1 MVNSSFDFAPSITT
15 GGSFSVSVS
24 AEGKFDT
31 GFGSDQKQIA
41 SNMGVVNATSTNYN
55 DLANKPQINSV
66 TLIGNKT
73 NTDLNIINDKN
84 YVYTQSVASQVW
96 EVNHGLNKYCSVV
109 VVDSGDSIVVGDVV
123 YIDINNVRLTFA
135 APFSGKAY
143 FN

>member
-1 MVNSSFDFAPSITT
+1 MVNTSFNLNPSISS
-15 GGSFSVSVS
+15 GGTFSVNVNNS
-24 AEGKFDT
+24 G
-31 GFGSDQKQIA
+31 GFNAGFSSDQKNLTG
-41 SNMGVVNATSTNYN
+41 SMGVVNATSTNYN
-55 DLANKPQINSV
+55 DLANKPKINGV
-66 TLIGNKT
+66 ELIGNKT

-84 YVYTQSVASQVW
+84 YVHTQAVASQVW

-123 YIDINNVRLTFA
+123 YIDTNNVRLTFA